1 MVRSWYQ
8 SVLSNEGNVSCSRK
22 LKEVLMRLKLM
33 TDDYNSDTLPIASH
47 SHSHCRYIPSSAA
60 TLSIPNIKR
69 KTNMLAFKHMPVSLY
84 VIRNSDLKKINVSHN
99 SSLKWELVCS
109 THYIIIKVKQSKL
122 MQNVDLQSAFS
133 LS

>member
-1 MVRSWYQ
+1 
-8 SVLSNEGNVSCSRK
+8 
-22 LKEVLMRLKLM
+22 MRLKLM

-99 SSLKWELVCS
+99 SSLKWESVQL
-109 THYIIIKVKQSKL
+109 IIL
-122 MQNVDLQSAFS
+122 
-133 LS
+133 